1 MKDREISRGNRPLF
15 AMLFVAVISLAVM
28 AAVLA
33 MTGKRDDGTEN
44 FTPPPFEQEAVSGEP
59 EVSENLGYSP
69 LDIPGAYRVS
79 LCGKVVEEGGC
90 ADVWFT
96 NHAENTVWMKLRV
109 LDAQGNI
116 LGETG
121 LLKPGEYVQSVE
133 LTGADV
139 SLEDGMELQLKIMAY
154 EPDTY
159 HSAGSAVLNTT
170 LERQKASDG
179 R

>member
-1 MKDREISRGNRPLF
+1 
-15 AMLFVAVISLAVM
+15 MLFVTALSLSVM

-33 MTGKRDDGTEN
+33 VTGKRDAELKE
-44 FTPPPFEQEAVSGEP
+44 FTPPPFEQEAVSGDP
-59 EVSENLGYSP
+59 EVPEDLGFSA
-69 LDIPGAYRVS
+69 LNIPGAYRVS
-79 LCGKVVEEGGC
+79 LCGKVVEEDGR
-90 ADVWFT
+90 ADVWLT

-121 LLKPGEYVQSVE
+121 LLKLGEYVQSVD

-139 SLEDGMELQLKIMAY
+139 SLEDEMELQLKIMAY
-154 EPDTY
+154 EPNTY

-170 LERQKASDG
+170 LARQKARDG

>member
-15 AMLFVAVISLAVM
+15 AMLFVAALSLAVM

-33 MTGKRDDGTEN
+33 VTGNRDAGTEE
-44 FTPPPFEQEAVSGEP
+44 FTPPPFEEEAVSGEP
-59 EVSENLGYSP
+59 EVPEGLGYSP
-69 LDIPGAYRVS
+69 LDIPGAYQVS
-79 LCGKVVEEGGC
+79 LCGKVVEEDGRG
-90 ADVWFT
+90 DVWFT
-96 NHAENTVWMKLRV
+96 NHAENTVWMKVRV
-109 LDAQGNI
+109 LDSQGNI

-121 LLKPGEYVQSVE
+121 LLKPGEYVRSVD

-159 HSAGSAVLNTT
+159 HSSGSVVLNTT
-170 LERQKASDG
+170 LERKETG
-179 R
+179 NGK

>member
-15 AMLFVAVISLAVM
+15 AMFFVAVLSLAVM
-28 AAVLA
+28 ATVLPV
-33 MTGKRDDGTEN
+33 TGIRDGGTEE

-59 EVSENLGYSP
+59 EVPEDLGYSP

-79 LCGKVVEEGGC
+79 LCGKVVEEDGRG
-90 ADVWFT
+90 DVWFT

-121 LLKPGEYVQSVE
+121 LLKPGEYVQSVD
-133 LTGADV
+133 LAGADAF
-139 SLEDGMELQLKIMAY
+139 LEDGMELQLKIMAY

-159 HSAGSAVLNTT
+159 TSAGSAVLNTT
-170 LERQKASDG
+170 LERQKSSDG

>member
-1 MKDREISRGNRPLF
+1 
-15 AMLFVAVISLAVM
+15 MLFVAAFSLAVM

-33 MTGKRDDGTEN
+33 VTGNREGGTRG
-44 FTPPPFEQEAVSGEP
+44 FTPPPFEEEAVSGEP
-59 EVSENLGYSP
+59 EVPEGLGYSP

-79 LCGKVVEEGGC
+79 LCGKVVEEDGRG
-90 ADVWFT
+90 DVWLT
-96 NHAENTVWMKLRV
+96 NHAENTVWMKVRV
-109 LDAQGNI
+109 LDSQGNI

-121 LLKPGEYVQSVE
+121 LLKPREYVQSVD

-159 HSAGSAVLNTT
+159 HSAGSVVLNTT
-170 LERQKASDG
+170 LERKETG
-179 R
+179 NGK

>member
-15 AMLFVAVISLAVM
+15 AMFFVAALSLAVM

-33 MTGKRDDGTEN
+33 VTGKRDAGTEN

-59 EVSENLGYSP
+59 EVPEDLGYSP
-69 LDIPGAYRVS
+69 LDIPGAYQVS
-79 LCGKVVEEGGC
+79 LCGKVVEEDGR

-96 NHAENTVWMKLRV
+96 NHAENTVWMKSRV

-170 LERQKASDG
+170 LERRKASDG

>member
-1 MKDREISRGNRPLF
+1 MKDREIRHGNRLLFSMLF
-15 AMLFVAVISLAVM
+15 AAAISLAVM

-33 MTGKRDDGTEN
+33 MTGNQDGGTER
-44 FTPPPFEQEAVSGEP
+44 FTPPPFETEAVRGEP
-59 EVSENLGYSP
+59 EVPEDLGYSP

-79 LCGKVVEEGGC
+79 LCGRVVEEEGR

-96 NHAENTVWMKLRV
+96 NHKENRVWMKVRA
-109 LDAQGNI
+109 LDARGNI

-121 LLKPGEYVQSVE
+121 LLKPGEYVQSVDLAGTKGA
-133 LTGADV
+133 LT
-139 SLEDGMELQLKIMAY
+139 DGMELQLKIMAY

-159 HSAGSAVLNTT
+159 QSAGAAVLNTT
-170 LERQKASDG
+170 LERRKASDG

>member
-1 MKDREISRGNRPLF
+1 MKDREIRRGNRPFF
-15 AMLFVAVISLAVM
+15 AMLFVTALSLSVM

-33 MTGKRDDGTEN
+33 VTGNRDAGLEE
-44 FTPPPFEQEAVSGEP
+44 FIPPPFEQEAVSGEP
-59 EVSENLGYSP
+59 EVPEDLGYSP

-79 LCGKVVEEGGC
+79 LCGKAVEEDGR

-96 NHAENTVWMKLRV
+96 SHAENTVWMKLRV

-121 LLKPGEYVQSVE
+121 LLKPGEYVKSVD
-133 LTGADV
+133 LTGTDA

-170 LERQKASDG
+170 LER